1 MSQPDLNKID
11 EDGLPKNIKI
21 IRLKQVSIIEISQS
35 SLKVMKMAF
44 HSSPEPM
51 HMVCLFIQECT
62 WKIKGVH
69 SNNFQWLKYQHDSS
83 WKAS

>member
-1 MSQPDLNKID
+1 
-11 EDGLPKNIKI
+11 
-21 IRLKQVSIIEISQS
+21 V
-35 SLKVMKMAF
+35 
-44 HSSPEPM
+44 
-51 HMVCLFIQECT
+51 HMVRLFIQECT